1 MISYCG
7 CLFKIYLKYFHLFI
21 SKCWMLLLE
30 YLTLHMWLVLYLY
43 WPATGLDDSNESALA
58 FIIEPALQI
67 HHSLLSGSHS
77 CSPVHFPSKTCTF
90 PPLRFSPILRS
101 LFCFP
106 PRHWEM
112 SFNFLGL
119 YSNFEMEYYRE
130 RQVGTFTRFLLIQ
143 VLCLVLCFAII
154 LDFTYC

>member
-1 MISYCG
+1 
-7 CLFKIYLKYFHLFI
+7 
-21 SKCWMLLLE
+21 MLLLE

-101 LFCFP
+101 LFVFLLDTERCPSIFWACTVILKWNTTE
-106 PRHWEM
+106 RDR
-112 SFNFLGL
+112 LGL
-119 YSNFEMEYYRE
+119 SPDS
-130 RQVGTFTRFLLIQ
+130 
-143 VLCLVLCFAII
+143 C
-154 LDFTYC
+154 